1 MLYFGAKVIGI
12 GSPRASLESNF
23 VLRSLVGPEHFF
35 SGISEKEYGLA
46 ISAAEILRKGLART
60 PSLSEVA
67 SSDAVFILGEDV
79 INTAP
84 MLALALRQ
92 SVRERPMESAKRLSI
107 PLWNDAAVREVV
119 QDEKGP
125 LYIASV
131 QGTGLDE
138 IAARTYSGSPDDL
151 ARLGFAVAHVL
162 DPDAPAVSGLGEDLT
177 ALAHSIA
184 DSLKSARHPLIISGV
199 SSGSEAVVH
208 AASNVAWALRRND
221 RSAALS
227 FVMNECNSLGLGLMS
242 EGGTKE
248 AFHLGKA
255 FELVD
260 EGKADTVIILEN
272 DLYRRE
278 EREKVDR
285 LLERCKHVIVIDHLF
300 NGTVAKAEVVLPDG
314 TFAESD
320 GTLVNNEGRAQRF
333 YQVFV
338 PEGEIRESWR
348 WLRDAMSASRRSVSW
363 RTFDDVLSAMTAE
376 MPVFKPVAGI
386 APPAGFR
393 ISGQK
398 IPRQP
403 HRYSG
408 RTAMH
413 AGVNVHEPKP
423 PDDPDS
429 ALSFSMEGYEGM
441 PPSPLIARFWA
452 PGWNSVQAV
461 NKFQNEVGGPLRG
474 GDPGRRLIE
483 PAASG
488 EVPYFCD
495 VPEAF
500 QPRRDELLV
509 VPLHHIFGSEEFS
522 VLSPG
527 IAERAPEPYL
537 ALNPEDAGRH
547 GIDEGKEAEIVISGR
562 TYRLRGIIKRSLPRG
577 VAGLP
582 LLAGLAGI
590 ALPAWGR
597 VGRKA

>member
-1 MLYFGAKVIGI
+1 
-12 GSPRASLESNF
+12 
-23 VLRSLVGPEHFF
+23 
-35 SGISEKEYGLA
+35 
-46 ISAAEILRKGLART
+46 
-60 PSLSEVA
+60 
-67 SSDAVFILGEDV
+67 
-79 INTAP
+79 
-84 MLALALRQ
+84 
-92 SVRERPMESAKRLSI
+92 
-107 PLWNDAAVREVV
+107 
-119 QDEKGP
+119 
-125 LYIASV
+125 
-131 QGTGLDE
+131 
-138 IAARTYSGSPDDL
+138 
-151 ARLGFAVAHVL
+151 
-162 DPDAPAVSGLGEDLT
+162 
-177 ALAHSIA
+177 
-184 DSLKSARHPLIISGV
+184 
-199 SSGSEAVVH
+199 
-208 AASNVAWALRRND
+208 
-221 RSAALS
+221 
-227 FVMNECNSLGLGLMS
+227 
-242 EGGTKE
+242 
-248 AFHLGKA
+248 
-255 FELVD
+255 
-260 EGKADTVIILEN
+260 
-272 DLYRRE
+272 
-278 EREKVDR
+278 
-285 LLERCKHVIVIDHLF
+285 
-300 NGTVAKAEVVLPDG
+300 
-314 TFAESD
+314 
-320 GTLVNNEGRAQRF
+320 
-333 YQVFV
+333 
-338 PEGEIRESWR
+338 
-348 WLRDAMSASRRSVSW
+348 
-363 RTFDDVLSAMTAE
+363 
-376 MPVFKPVAGI
+376 
-386 APPAGFR
+386 
-393 ISGQK
+393 
-398 IPRQP
+398 
-403 HRYSG
+403 
-408 RTAMH
+408 MH
-413 AGVNVHEPKP
+413 AGVDVHEPKP